1 MRWEISSNDVTGKL
15 VAGSTNSGANS
26 VGADFFGILTAPVR
40 STDSDYATAFKKKQ
54 FYVPRG
60 PRSRAYATVGT
71 GTFTTAAV
79 GRTVTIHSDA
89 ASITMTKGLGCR
101 IVGYVS
107 STTAIVEFSAPT
119 TLTA

>member
-26 VGADFFGILTAPVR
+26 VGADFFGILVAPIR
-40 STDSDYATAFKKKQ
+40 ATDPDYATAFKKKQ

-60 PRSRAYATVGT
+60 PRSRATAVVGA
-71 GTFTTAAV
+71 GTFTADDV
-79 GRTVTIHSDA
+79 GRTVTIHTDA

-101 IVGYVS
+101 IVGFVN
-107 STTAIVEFSAPT
+107 STTAVVEFSCPT